1 MVFRVLCFFILCF
14 PFISLSQHIH
24 WASSVKET
32 NDFYRGTYYSTQEV
46 LGPPTAIPEP
56 YEETYWGWIM
66 GYNDLSAM
74 ERDPIYVVVG
84 FQEPVMAKQVVVVE
98 SVNPGAV
105 SEIIV
110 IDEKGKEISVYKSS
124 VQAVV
129 EPYRVLSFPFNS
141 KSKIVAVKVIGS
153 PSKVKGWN
161 YIDGIGLT
169 NETGPVAIKPRL
181 VSDVHLAGKA
191 TRMNDDVN
199 SPYTDKYPVISADG
213 QVLYF
218 TRSKHPQNIDGP
230 NEDIW
235 FSTYLGNK
243 NWSKAQNMGK
253 PLNNSGYN
261 FVTSLMPDINTLLLG
276 NQYNSDGSPGEG
288 GISMTHRVGKGWSI
302 PENVTIKNFKNS
314 APFSSYYLVN
324 SGKVLLMGIQT
335 NDSYGDMDIYVSFL
349 EKDNSWSSPKNIGK
363 DINTPWEESTPFLAS
378 DGVTLY
384 FASKGYVGYGG
395 QDIYMSKRLDDTWM
409 RWSTPMNMG
418 PAINTGAGDL
428 GFSVSA
434 DGTKAFT
441 YSYTDEKTLSDIYM
455 VDLSP
460 SMKPEPVVLIKGKVF
475 NAKTGQAI
483 EAKILYED
491 LNTRKNAGL
500 ARSENG
506 VGSYKIVLPR
516 GTHYGFYAEA
526 KGYLSVNES
535 LDIPDT
541 ESEYL
546 EIEKDLYLV
555 PIEIGQSIRANNVLF
570 QQSTAILLTTS
581 YSELDRLVQIMKDNP
596 NIMIELSG
604 HTDNVGDAN
613 KNLELSLKRVEVVK
627 KYLVQEGIKDTRIVL
642 KAYGGIRP
650 IASNATEETRKQ
662 NRRVEF
668 TIIKN

>member
-1 MVFRVLCFFILCF
+1 MAFRFFCFLLCL
-14 PFISLSQHIH
+14 PFISLSQAIH

-32 NDFYRGTYYSTQEV
+32 NDFYKGVYYSTQEV
-46 LGPPTAIPEP
+46 LGPPVAIPEP
-56 YEETYWGWIM
+56 YKESYWGWIM
-66 GYNDLSAM
+66 GYSDASAL
-74 ERDPIYVVVG
+74 EQDPVYVVVT
-84 FQEPVMAKQVVVVE
+84 FQQPMLAKQVVVVE

-105 SEIIV
+105 SQV
-110 IDEKGKEISVYKSS
+110 IAIDDKGKEITVFKSS
-124 VQAVV
+124 PEDLVDK
-129 EPYRVLSFPFNS
+129 YRVLSLPIAS
-141 KSKIVAVKVIGS
+141 KNKIVAVKVIGY

-161 YIDGIGLT
+161 YVDGIGLT
-169 NETGPVAIKPRL
+169 DETSPVTIKPHL
-181 VSDVHLAGKA
+181 ASDVHLAGKA
-191 TRMNDDVN
+191 MRMDDHIN

-235 FSTYLGNK
+235 FSHYLGNK
-243 NWSKAQNMGK
+243 NWSKAQNIGK

-276 NQYNSDGSPGEG
+276 NQYNADGSPGDG
-288 GISMTHRVGKGWSI
+288 GISMTHRLGKGWSV
-302 PENVTIKNFKNS
+302 PENVTIKDFKNS
-314 APFSSYYLVN
+314 AAFSSYYLTN
-324 SGKVLLMGIQT
+324 NGKVLLMGIQT
-335 NDSYGDMDIYVSFL
+335 DDTYGEMDIYVSFL
-349 EKDNSWSSPKNIGK
+349 EKDNTWSSPKNIGG

-395 QDIYMSKRLDDTWM
+395 QDIYMSKRLDDSWM

-441 YSYTDEKTLSDIYM
+441 YSYTDEKTVSDIYM

-460 SMKPEPVVLIKGKVF
+460 SMKPEPVVLIKGRVF

-491 LNTRKNAGL
+491 LNTKKNAGL

-506 VGSYKIVLPR
+506 VGAYKIVLPR

-526 KGYLSVNES
+526 KGYLSVNEN

-546 EIEKDLYLV
+546 EIEKNLYLV
-555 PIEIGQSIRANNVLF
+555 PIEIGQSMRANNVLF

-581 YSELDRLVQIMKDNP
+581 YPELDRLVQIMKDNP
-596 NIMIELSG
+596 TIVIELSG

-613 KNLELSLKRVEVVK
+613 KNLDLSLKRVEVVK
-627 KYLVQEGIKDTRIVL
+627 KYIVQEGIKESRITL
-642 KAYGGIRP
+642 KAYGGTRP
-650 IASNATEETRKQ
+650 VASNATEETRKQ